1 MPLAIAVAIFCRKA
15 VVPSSFSSFGL
26 VINEVSTSTDGMDG
40 DFSTTNAA
48 CSVLR
53 LCSLCTG
60 LIFSGYAS
68 PASGCFDGVGLH
80 QIEQYLLQQMV
91 FIRRFLTGD
100 LIGAVFAI
108 GEVFRHGATG
118 AAV

>member
-60 LIFSGYAS
+60 LIFQDMRA
-68 PASGCFDGVGLH
+68 
-80 QIEQYLLQQMV
+80 QRQ
-91 FIRRFLTGD
+91 
-100 LIGAVFAI
+100 AVF
-108 GEVFRHGATG
+108 
-118 AAV
+118 